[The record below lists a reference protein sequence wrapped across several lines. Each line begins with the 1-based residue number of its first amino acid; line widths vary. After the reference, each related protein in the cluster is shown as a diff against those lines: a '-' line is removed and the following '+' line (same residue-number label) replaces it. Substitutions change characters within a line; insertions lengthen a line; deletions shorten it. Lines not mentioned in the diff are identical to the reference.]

1 MLSRNRVRLLMLGIA
16 LIGACERRTGS
27 DAQSAAGVSASAANP
42 TVDTV
47 IVAPWRASSRDIHV
61 TDIRDVLT
69 PEAPSFA
76 VDLGT
81 NAYGHPG
88 AFFKGG
94 FLAADEHQIAMFD
107 LSGRLISKMG
117 RKGEG
122 PGEFDR
128 IQSVCRTAA
137 DSIVVNDV
145 GLHRVSILSPE
156 LEYVRSFRT
165 LPYSL
170 PIHGGC
176 LTDGTL
182 VTTRWLSARQR
193 GVRRFDRLGTKLPAD
208 VAIDFDNELAGLDL
222 LVDPVI
228 AAKDSSIVFG
238 NPWRPEIRVLTSTGA
253 LQQVYVLRGLDERPL
268 PDSPLFSVYPQ
279 GGRRIVR
286 PAKAMHLP
294 FYRKIRFVS
303 NGDVW
308 YEEYPNAKHVATRW
322 NGFNARGESLGAL
335 TINSAIVS
343 QDELTVVDFSAAGV
357 LFRANT
363 KDGATVFRYASFAA
377 LRGR

>member
-1 MLSRNRVRLLMLGIA
+1 MLSRNRVPLLVLGVA
-16 LIGACERRTGS
+16 LIGACERRAGS
-27 DAQSAAGVSASAANP
+27 DVQGAAGVSASGANR

-61 TDIRDVLT
+61 ADIRDVLT
-69 PEAPSFA
+69 PEATSFA
-76 VDLGT
+76 VDFGT
-81 NAYGHPG
+81 HAYGHPG
-88 AFFKGG
+88 VFFKGG
-94 FLAADEHQIAMFD
+94 FLAADEHQLAMFD
-107 LSGRLISKMG
+107 LSGRLIAKAG

-122 PGEFDR
+122 PGEFDQ

-170 PIHGGC
+170 PMHGGC
-176 LTDGTL
+176 LSDGTL
-182 VTTRWLSARQR
+182 VASKFIDARQR
-193 GVRRFDRLGTKLPAD
+193 GVSRFDRLGTKLPAD
-208 VAIDFDNELAGLDL
+208 VAFDFDNDLAGLDL

-228 AAKDSSIVFG
+228 AARDSSIAFG
-238 NPWRPEIRVLTSTGA
+238 DPWRPEIRVYDNTGT
-253 LQQVYVLRGLDERPL
+253 LQQVYVLRGLIKRPL
-268 PDSPLFSVYPQ
+268 PDSPLFSIYPQ

-286 PAKAMHLP
+286 PAKATHLP
-294 FYRKIRFVS
+294 FYRKVRFVS

-322 NGFNARGESLGAL
+322 TGFSARGESLGAL
-335 TINSAIVS
+335 TIDSAIVAE
-343 QDELTVVDFSAAGV
+343 DGLTAVDFSASGV